1 MPKQN
6 DNHSKANRRT
16 KKNSNKKTFKKYGKN
31 TSRGLRIKLDQMMKH
46 GANIK
51 GAQGPKQSKKT
62 KKNKK
67 RHKNKQK

>member
-6 DNHSKANRRT
+6 DTHSKANRRT

-46 GANIK
+46 ETNIK
-51 GAQGPKQSKKT
+51 VTQGQNQS

-67 RHKNKQK
+67 KNKKK